1 MGERTNEHRPG
12 EGCYYL
18 LCGISERDG
27 YSVLTLA
34 HRSGIVL
41 ARYDGSR
48 RSEYYN
54 CPDTVGQTVYAK
66 LMPEES
72 EDADYAVVNILPGDQ
87 AHCPY
92 GDGDFA
98 VRVKRPQPAAPNG
111 GESNVSEPSESEPN
125 GGTSRGAAEKSSPQG
140 ENNRGANG
148 QGKNDGGENDRSE
161 DDAVA
166 AMSAS
171 ATESADR
178 SADAA
183 DVDVSDG
190 TSADVPNAEKASA
203 ELPKKKSSTKRTAK
217 KGAEDMQSG
226 AKRKR
231 NILADIP
238 MDGKL
243 VMPLLLLGRVEKQGA
258 KGPYYDVTVSDKSST
273 VTAKDFSGF
282 TLAVKPGEV
291 FEATV
296 LHNSFG
302 YNINSQAK
310 HVPDLS
316 PDDFVRHPPLR
327 EEDMYEDIVDRLRV
341 LAAEEGATVSR
352 IGVAVYEEHRDALLR
367 WSAAKGM
374 HHNHRG
380 GLLFHV
386 YRMMGVAEGMLDVY
400 DSLDPE
406 LLLTAV
412 ALHDIGKLTELST
425 DEMGTAS
432 YTVEGQLLGH
442 LAIGEDMVAQTAAR
456 LGIEG
461 EKLLLLRHCLAA
473 HHGIP
478 EYGTIVTPA
487 ILEAFVLYTLDLCD
501 SRVFM
506 YEQAYSALEPG
517 TMAEKKDYGLGV
529 APYRPSFTAGER
541 YLGDYTDV

>member
-18 LCGISERDG
+18 LCGISERNG

-41 ARYDGSR
+41 ARYDGSK

-111 GESNVSEPSESEPN
+111 GEPNVSEPKVSEPNDGEPGESELNVSEPSVNEPN
-125 GGTSRGAAEKSSPQG
+125 GS
-140 ENNRGANG
+140 
-148 QGKNDGGENDRSE
+148 ENDRSE

-171 ATESADR
+171 VTESTDR
-178 SADAA
+178 SAAH
-183 DVDVSDG
+183 VDVSDG
-190 TSADVPNAEKASA
+190 ISADAPNAEKASA

-327 EEDMYEDIVDRLRV
+327 EEDMYDDIVGRLRE
-341 LAAEEGATVSR
+341 LASEEGATVSR

-386 YRMMGVAEGMLDVY
+386 YRMMGAAEGMLDVY

-529 APYRPSFTAGER
+529 APYRPSFTAGES

>member
-1 MGERTNEHRPG
+1 MGEKTNEHRPG

-27 YSVLTLA
+27 YSILTLA
-34 HRSGIVL
+34 HKSGIVL

-54 CPDTVGQTVYAK
+54 CPSTVGETVYAK
-66 LMPEES
+66 LVPEES
-72 EDADYAVVNILPGDQ
+72 EDADYAVVNILPGEQ

-98 VRVKRPQPAAPNG
+98 VRVKRQQPASDTETADPKNKSEKALKNDSDKKAANASENVHGAVGSADKNAAAENDAVPAMSEGVTDAP
-111 GESNVSEPSESEPN
+111 SAVAAAA
-125 GGTSRGAAEKSSPQG
+125 AAEKKAPT
-140 ENNRGANG
+140 
-148 QGKNDGGENDRSE
+148 
-161 DDAVA
+161 
-166 AMSAS
+166 
-171 ATESADR
+171 AT
-178 SADAA
+178 
-183 DVDVSDG
+183 
-190 TSADVPNAEKASA
+190 
-203 ELPKKKSSTKRTAK
+203 PKKNTDKKRTEK
-217 KGAEDMQSG
+217 KGAESMQSG

-231 NILADIP
+231 SVLADIP

-243 VMPLLLLGRVEKQGA
+243 ALPLLLLGRVEKQGA
-258 KGPYYDVTVSDKSST
+258 KGPYYDVTVSDKGST

-282 TLAVKPGEV
+282 TLTVQPGEV

-327 EEDMYEDIVDRLRV
+327 EEDMYEHILDRLRE
-341 LAAEEGATVSR
+341 LASEEGATVSR
-352 IGVAVYEEHRDALLR
+352 VGVAVYEEHKDALLR

-380 GLLFHV
+380 GLMFHI
-386 YRMMGVAEGMLDVY
+386 YRMMGAAEGMLDVY

-412 ALHDIGKLTELST
+412 ALHDIGKLAELDT
-425 DEMGTAS
+425 DDMGTAS

-442 LAIGEDMVAQTAAR
+442 LAIGEDMVAQTAAS
-456 LGIEG
+456 LGIDG

-517 TMAEKKDYGLGV
+517 TAAEKKDYGLGV
-529 APYRPSFTAGER
+529 APYRPSFTAGAR
-541 YLGDYTDV
+541 YLGDYTDD